1 MTTFTYRCPNTGF
14 RVQGYAANILENY
27 YTAVSCIMCGQ
38 AHLVDPGTGKL
49 VGKDDEQVPKKSE
62 VAALSNTH

>member
-1 MTTFTYRCPNTGF
+1 
-14 RVQGYAANILENY
+14 VQGYAANILENY

-49 VGKDDEQVPKKSE
+49 VGKNDEQVPKKSE